1 MKAFLFPG
9 QGSQHKGMGR
19 ELFDAYPEYERQASD
34 ILGYSIRQ
42 LCVDDPDNRLGQTPY
57 TQPALYTVNAL
68 SYLRRTASGDP
79 PDFLAGHSLGEFDAL
94 WAAGVFDF
102 GVGLRLVR
110 KRGEL
115 MAEVQGGGMA
125 AVIGLRP
132 NRVLRVVEQSSLDG
146 LDVANFN
153 SYEQTVVSGPRE
165 VVERAIPVFE
175 RAGASRVVPLNVSAP
190 FHSRHMERVEREFAA
205 VLDSVSLK
213 PPSIPVISNY
223 SALPH
228 TPERLH
234 GALIRQIASPV
245 RWIESIEYLIRRGG
259 MEFEEIGP
267 GNVLT
272 RLLAQIRG
280 ATAFAG

>member
-9 QGSQHKGMGR
+9 QGSQQKGMGR
-19 ELFDAYPEYERQASD
+19 DLFDAYPDYERQASD
-34 ILGYSIRQ
+34 ILGYSIRR
-42 LCVDDPDNRLGQTPY
+42 LCVEDPENQLGQTRY
-57 TQPALYTVNAL
+57 TQPALFTVNAL
-68 SYLRRTASGDP
+68 AYLRRTASGDR

-102 GVGLRLVR
+102 AEGLRLVK

-115 MAEVQGGGMA
+115 MAEVKGGGMA

-132 NRVLRVVEQSSLDG
+132 NRVRRIAEQSGLDR

-165 VVERAIPVFE
+165 VVEPAIPVFE
-175 RAGASRVVPLNVSAP
+175 AAGATRVVPLNVSAP
-190 FHSRHMERVEREFAA
+190 FHSRYMADVEREFAA
-205 VLDSVSLK
+205 ALDSVALK
-213 PPSIPVISNY
+213 PPAIPVISNY
-223 SALPH
+223 TALPH
-228 TPERLH
+228 TPESLR
-234 GALIRQIASPV
+234 ASLIRQIASPV
-245 RWIESIEYLIRRGG
+245 RWIESVEYLIRQGG

-267 GNVLT
+267 GKVLT
-272 RLLAQIRG
+272 RLLDQIRA